1 MVTNL
6 GESSEPIVNIEYSS
20 KHFVKVDK
28 RDNERMD
35 FYFLTLVV
43 FAGRIK
49 TLIIAGEHW

>member
-35 FYFLTLVV
+35 LTLVV